1 MRAALTDCAANIE
14 NLNLTNDKTKKD
26 LVNLEFAYC
35 LARQEANICHMSTDD
50 FRLRLAWQKEEIA
63 RVNNEKEVALAA
75 NLAYAKEITRV
86 RKELN
91 GVAGV
96 REENKKLKQV
106 NKTHEEKLEE
116 LQGQLD
122 EVRKCLDDARFALK
136 SVPAPIQK
144 LCGKVL
150 VPQDGKPLENGVIHG
165 PEKVVEIDQ
174 RKDHENTARKKNGGR
189 RKSRSFF

>member
-1 MRAALTDCAANIE
+1 
-14 NLNLTNDKTKKD
+14 
-26 LVNLEFAYC
+26 
-35 LARQEANICHMSTDD
+35 MSTDD